1 MINAYWAISTC
12 VVTSLAMS
20 ATIHGRIRI
29 KDLMYGTFAGA
40 AIIGTSAVHIFSPV
54 AAILLGMIAGLLQ
67 PLFNIAEQ
75 KMAQGKIVFST
86 CAPFVF
92 AVQGLL
98 GSLAAGILRAIQ
110 DNATYYNYNLNPYPF
125 KWLGAGEYYRAT
137 FISFGIAIGSGV
149 VVGLLLLLVTGQ
161 QTKDYFEDSAYWVY
175 KDDGIRRRRD
185 HPQVQE
191 GDQIKGAHS
200 YIGGN

>member
-1 MINAYWAISTC
+1 
-12 VVTSLAMS
+12 
-20 ATIHGRIRI
+20 
-29 KDLMYGTFAGA
+29 
-40 AIIGTSAVHIFSPV
+40 
-54 AAILLGMIAGLLQ
+54 MIAGLLQ

-161 QTKDYFEDSAYWVY
+161 
-175 KDDGIRRRRD
+175 
-185 HPQVQE
+185 
-191 GDQIKGAHS
+191 
-200 YIGGN
+200 